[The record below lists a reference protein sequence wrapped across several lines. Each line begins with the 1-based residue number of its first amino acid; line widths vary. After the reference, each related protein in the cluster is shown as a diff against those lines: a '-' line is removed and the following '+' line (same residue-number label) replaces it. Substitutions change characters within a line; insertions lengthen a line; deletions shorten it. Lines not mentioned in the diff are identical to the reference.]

1 MVAESRYNST
11 YIVGLVAALRS
22 TVKIPEHYEE
32 LSSKL
37 LSSFPKGFQRV
48 ATVANT
54 YRWQAG
60 ERKGCGRSDQII
72 IKSTNS
78 KISKDIQAF
87 CEIAKIRKQI
97 CFLQTSVIYFSKKD
111 SCVRVNASQL
121 TTVDELL
128 SNQEEADNKVIL
140 HSVHAITTTEGSIIL
155 WSLSGDTDIMIIAIS
170 LIDAS
175 KRVLVEYGNDKNR
188 LGAWF
193 NSIDLGD
200 NIRAAL
206 NGFHTFTGNNYILSI
221 FMRGK

>member
-1 MVAESRYNST
+1 M
-11 YIVGLVAALRS
+11 
-22 TVKIPEHYEE
+22 
-32 LSSKL
+32 
-37 LSSFPKGFQRV
+37 
-48 ATVANT
+48 
-54 YRWQAG
+54 
-60 ERKGCGRSDQII
+60 
-72 IKSTNS
+72 
-78 KISKDIQAF
+78 
-87 CEIAKIRKQI
+87 
-97 CFLQTSVIYFSKKD
+97 
-111 SCVRVNASQL
+111 RVNASQL

-155 WSLSGDTDIMIIAIS
+155 WSLSGDTDIMIIVIS